1 MTDSLP
7 LTHSRDIAAGFCAA
21 PTPAA
26 AAAATGPGE
35 ASGSLLYSQSP
46 VALTAEVLKCA

>member
-21 PTPAA
+21 PTPA